1 MARVLIVDDSPTA
14 RQYLEHLINTDGD
27 LEVMGLARDGVEA
40 IELVRR
46 ERPDVVVMDTHM
58 PRMDGY
64 HATKEIMETYPV
76 PIVICATGLEPGGV
90 GKAFRAMEAGAVA
103 TVRKPAG
110 PGDHGTDDSAGKFIQ
125 TVKLM
130 SEVKVVRRR
139 PRVRRP
145 EPERTT
151 QAHPKTKL
159 PRSQIEVIAMGASA
173 GGPPVIRTILS
184 RLGGEFP
191 IPILVVQHIATGFLG
206 GLVDWLK
213 KSTVLP
219 IHIPIDRERIAA
231 GHIYFAPEG
240 CHMGVTMSG
249 KIVLSTSPPDRGLRP
264 SISHLFSSAADAFGK
279 KAVGVLL
286 TGMGVDGAH
295 ELKKMKAM
303 GAVTIAQDKASSVIH
318 SMPEKAIEIG
328 GTDYILPPEGIADV
342 LSSLARK

>member
-14 RQYLEHLINTDGD
+14 RQYLEHLINANGD

-76 PIVICATGLEPGGV
+76 PIVICATDWEPGGV
-90 GKAFRAMEAGAVA
+90 EKAFRAMEAGAVA
-103 TVRKPAG
+103 AVGKPG
-110 PGDHGTDDSAGKFIQ
+110 PGDHGTDDSTDRFIRI
-125 TVKLM
+125 VKLM

-139 PRVRRP
+139 PRVRRL
-145 EPERTT
+145 EPERATPT
-151 QAHPKTKL
+151 HPRTKL
-159 PRSQIEVIAMGASA
+159 PRPRIEVIAMGASA

-184 RLGGEFP
+184 KLGGEFP

-213 KSTVLP
+213 KSTGLP
-219 IHIPIDRERIAA
+219 IHIPIDRECIAA

-249 KIVLSTSPPDRGLRP
+249 KIVLSATPPDRGLRP
-264 SISHLFSSAADAFGK
+264 SISHLFNSVADAFGK

-286 TGMGVDGAH
+286 TGMGADGAH

-303 GAVTIAQDKASSVIH
+303 GAVTIAQDKASSVVH
-318 SMPEKAIEIG
+318 SMPRKAIEIG
-328 GTDYILPPEGIADV
+328 GTDYILPPEEIADI
-342 LSSLARK
+342 LYSLARK

>member
-14 RQYLEHLINTDGD
+14 RRYLEHLINTDGD

-46 ERPDVVVMDTHM
+46 ERPHVVVMDTHM

-64 HATKEIMETYPV
+64 QATKEIMETTPV
-76 PIVICATGLEPGGV
+76 PIVICAAGRDPGAV
-90 GKAFRAMEAGAVA
+90 EKALRAMEAGAVA
-103 TVRKPAG
+103 MVEKPAE
-110 PGDHGTDDSAGKFIQ
+110 PGNHGTDDSAGRFVQ

-130 SEVKVVRRR
+130 SEIKVVRRR
-139 PRVRRP
+139 PRVRRSKP
-145 EPERTT
+145 ESATR
-151 QAHPKTKL
+151 AHPRTRL
-159 PRSQIEVIAMGASA
+159 PRPRIEVIAMGASA

-184 RLGGEFP
+184 KLGGEFP

-213 KSTVLP
+213 KSTGLP

-240 CHMGVTMSG
+240 CHMGVSMGG
-249 KIVLSTSPPDRGLRP
+249 KIVLSTTTPDRGLRP
-264 SISHLFSSAADAFGK
+264 SISHLFNSVADTFGK

-286 TGMGVDGAH
+286 TGMGADGAH

-303 GAVTIAQDKASSVIH
+303 GAVTIAQDKVSSIVY
-318 SMPEKAIEIG
+318 SMPERAIEIG
-328 GTDYILPPEGIADV
+328 GADYILPPEEIAEV
-342 LSSLARK
+342 LNSLAMK